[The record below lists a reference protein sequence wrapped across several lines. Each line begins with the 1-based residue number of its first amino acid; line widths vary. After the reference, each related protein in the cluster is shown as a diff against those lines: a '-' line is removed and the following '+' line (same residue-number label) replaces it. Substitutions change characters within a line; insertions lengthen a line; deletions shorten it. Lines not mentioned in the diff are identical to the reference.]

1 MQLGQT
7 LSRNKISAVNCHTRK
22 EYVTPLCQSYMILQF
37 VKNASYQND
46 TALPKIGT
54 GPGDSKV
61 DLRYRPESTGGIHH
75 AVMQES
81 NMRLGLCNSCMI
93 LQLEKNASY
102 QNDTALPKI
111 GTGPGDSKLTF
122 ANGHNPLA
130 AFTMPSCIAGII
142 HATRHVHLL

>member
-7 LSRNKISAVNCHTRK
+7 LSRNKISAVIQEKNMWL
-22 EYVTPLCQSYMILQF
+22 PLCNSYMILQF
-37 VKNASYQND
+37 VKNASYQNN

-75 AVMQES
+75 AVMQELY
-81 NMRLGLCNSCMI
+81 MRLGLCNSYMI
-93 LQLEKNASY
+93 LHFVKDESYKN
-102 QNDTALPKI
+102 DPALPKI

-130 AFTMPSCIAGII
+130 PFTMPSCIAGTI